1 MPRLPFV
8 VSEEPDDVIVEVV
21 APLARVRAW
30 AAKAPAATGHRPPTV
45 SGDPDCEPVRN
56 VAGFVVPRIKVVS
69 RREMT
74 CTQCWDTTTEDVC
87 WRCGKGLDPAA
98 TPMIPTISYL
108 EPDEY
113 ELLDKRTW

>member
-1 MPRLPFV
+1 MARLPFV

-30 AAKAPAATGHRPPTV
+30 AAKAPAVLHRPPTV

-56 VAGFVVPRIKVVS
+56 VDGFVMHRIKVVS
-69 RREMT
+69 PIEKT
-74 CTQCWDTTTEDVC
+74 CTQCWETTTDDVC

-98 TPMIPTISYL
+98 TPMVPTISYL
-108 EPDEY
+108 NPDEY
-113 ELLDKRTW
+113 ELMTRTW